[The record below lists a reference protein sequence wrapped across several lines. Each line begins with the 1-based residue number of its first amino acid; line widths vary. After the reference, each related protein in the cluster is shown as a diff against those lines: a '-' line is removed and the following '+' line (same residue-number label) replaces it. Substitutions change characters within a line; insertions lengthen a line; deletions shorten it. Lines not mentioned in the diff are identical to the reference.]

1 MTSIIGKEYIMAA
14 RLGAVQLLYQ
24 MQTTGVSAKRAL
36 LDKDD
41 YFTGKDLDG
50 INFNPANLDLLTKIV
65 EGYDNRKEDVD
76 GIISS
81 VSKYEMDRLE
91 IILQCILR
99 AGVYELL
106 ENTSEYTKPNIISSY
121 LDVTNA
127 FYDKKE
133 IGIVNVILDKI
144 AKSI

>member
-1 MTSIIGKEYIMAA
+1 
-14 RLGAVQLLYQ
+14 L
-24 MQTTGVSAKRAL
+24 QTTGVTAKRAL

-41 YFTGKDLDG
+41 YITGKDLDG
-50 INFNPANLDLLTKIV
+50 INFYPANLDLLTKIV
-65 EGYDNRKEDVD
+65 EGYVNTKEDVD

-99 AGVYELL
+99 AGGYELL
-106 ENTSEYTKPNIISSY
+106 ENTIEYTKPNIISSY

-144 AKSI
+144 ANSI